1 MFAAAPPP
9 PAQMPEAR
17 ALSELGKNAILMLAI
32 CGNLAWTALYVNSDS
47 QAAAIFPLLLG
58 LALLQGRPDES
69 GFATTSLSR
78 YIAFAWGVT
87 FAVGVFVCILLAR
100 AVEGIALDVQ
110 VAASNGEVSPIKL
123 AVCGVPTTF

>member
-1 MFAAAPPP
+1 MFETVASPT
-9 PAQMPEAR
+9 AQTPEAQ
-17 ALSELGKNAILMLAI
+17 ALSDVGKNAISMLAI

-58 LALLQGRPDES
+58 LGLLRGRPDGS
-69 GFATTSLSR
+69 GLATMSLTR

-87 FAVGVFVCILLAR
+87 FAVGVVVCIFLAR

-123 AVCGVPTTF
+123 VVCGLTTTF